1 MNMDL
6 QGMMGDGD
14 GEVDEGE
21 RAVLRRPWGYV
32 TL

>member
-6 QGMMGDGD
+6 QGMLGD
-14 GEVDEGE
+14 GEVDDGE